1 MKARSISS
9 LSALIL
15 LAFVAFW
22 ASLTA
27 QDWKMSEP
35 MPSSKTRSASLGS
48 NKGELS
54 ATWMPKAEL
63 GDELIT
69 YFDYVETGTRE
80 TRYIYNGV
88 LNNSLVLR
96 KRVRYYR
103 QSVKAEPY
111 YDQDEI
117 LYFPRAQTGEYQ
129 VRSSQFMR
137 LMFKVTCDETGS
149 AEVVASPLP
158 R

>member
-1 MKARSISS
+1 
-9 LSALIL
+9 
-15 LAFVAFW
+15 
-22 ASLTA
+22 
-27 QDWKMSEP
+27 
-35 MPSSKTRSASLGS
+35 
-48 NKGELS
+48 
-54 ATWMPKAEL
+54 MPKAEL

-96 KRVRYYR
+96 KRVGYYR
-103 QSVKAEPY
+103 QAVKAEPY

-117 LYFPRAQTGEYQ
+117 LYFPKDRAGEYQ

-137 LMFKVTCDETGS
+137 LMFKVTCDEAGT
-149 AEVVASPLP
+149 AEVVAAPLS

>member
-1 MKARSISS
+1 MKTRSIKS
-9 LSALIL
+9 LPALIL
-15 LAFVAFW
+15 LACVAFGV
-22 ASLTA
+22 SVVA

-35 MPSSKTRSASLGS
+35 KPSSKTRSASLES
-48 NKGELS
+48 SRGELS
-54 ATWMPKAEL
+54 VIWMPKAEL

-80 TRYIYNGV
+80 TRYIYNGLV
-88 LNNSLVLR
+88 NNSLVLR

-103 QSVKAEPY
+103 QVAKAEPY

-117 LYFPRAQTGEYQ
+117 LYFPPARTGEYQ

-137 LMFKVTCDETGS
+137 LVFKVTCDEAGT
-149 AEVVASPLP
+149 AEVSAVPLP